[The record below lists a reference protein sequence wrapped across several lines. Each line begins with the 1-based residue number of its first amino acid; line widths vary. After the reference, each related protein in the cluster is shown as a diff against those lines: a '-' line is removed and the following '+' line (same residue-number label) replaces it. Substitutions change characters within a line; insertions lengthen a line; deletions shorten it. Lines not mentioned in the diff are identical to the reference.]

1 MKNRILILTDL
12 IKMKEANIS
21 LDEMIKNLEH
31 NGLSY
36 YESINILNEVTHVS
50 LEKLSDIMLR
60 EQYWK
65 IMKNKTDEKEG
76 IVQNEYDSIMSMKV
90 NNHNKLDENIK
101 EAYQHLVNNKKE
113 QEKKLKNLDKTLTEI
128 FIK

>member
-50 LEKLSDIMLR
+50 LEKLSDTMLR